1 MRKEEALWMIERTIS
16 GSEKGFTVYIVATS
30 LTKKRKKGRKY
41 RSIDLSYWM
50 NTQCCCTLF
59 LILCVHTTNLSRIKS
74 CVCSCA
80 HARLLTHTNT
90 FQLTHYSHHFPN
102 INIKGNRKNRFLFLL
117 EIVRS
122 HIGRE
127 KMLLAETKLSLSNSI
142 PYTIFTNESLI

>member
-16 GSEKGFTVYIVATS
+16 GSEKGFTVYIVVTS

-59 LILCVHTTNLSRIKS
+59 LILCVHTTIFKQNKIMCVFVRSR
-74 CVCSCA
+74 A
-80 HARLLTHTNT
+80 FTYTHTNT

-127 KMLLAETKLSLSNSI
+127 KMLLADTKLSL
-142 PYTIFTNESLI
+142 